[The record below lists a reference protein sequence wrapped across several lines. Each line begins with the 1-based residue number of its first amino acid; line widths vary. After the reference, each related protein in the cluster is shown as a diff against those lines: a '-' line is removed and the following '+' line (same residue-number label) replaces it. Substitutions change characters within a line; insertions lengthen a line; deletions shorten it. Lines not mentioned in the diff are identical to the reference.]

1 MLWLIVTI
9 NRYDSDNERV
19 SGDVGMAGVAIDSVE
34 DMKILFN
41 GIPLNKMSVCYVLE
55 DFTNKYVCLSGKP
68 HTKQCSFS
76 SYYNAHLGLAKFKNT
91 FISKFIS
98 ILPCVI

>member
-68 HTKQCSFS
+68 YTKQCSFS
-76 SYYNAHLGLAKFKNT
+76 SYYNAHLGLHSQIQKY
-91 FISKFIS
+91 IY
-98 ILPCVI
+98 L